1 MISNR
6 LSETIVYNNHIMQ
19 PIKSKKT
26 ISFPIVH
33 VVIILSLLLCI
44 IAALLAAITYHFEK
58 QFFGKVYP
66 NVYIGNMAVSGQT
79 KEEIEKYWESKNI
92 PFTEIFI
99 ELSSDE
105 HIATISG
112 KELNLGYDAALSAQQ
127 AYLIGRSGLFLSDLY
142 AKYFKHRTELTP
154 YFRWDSQIINDAID
168 GIAQT
173 VDIPVQDALFE
184 YQNGRVQSFKP
195 SKDGKKLDR
204 ERVTA
209 DFAKLVTQITA
220 SEKPGTYRIQLKSIT
235 VKPSVSTA
243 NANSLGIKE
252 LIGRGY
258 SQFGGSIPGRIH
270 NVALAASKLHGV
282 LIAPGEEFSFN
293 GAVGDISAATGYQAA
308 YIIKD
313 GRTVLGDGGGVC
325 QVSSTL
331 FRAALNS
338 GLPIAER
345 HAHAYRVHYY
355 EDGGFKAGL
364 DATVFSPSVD
374 LRFKNDTPGYILI
387 QTKADTKKLTL
398 EIDFYG
404 TTDGRKAEIYNHVV
418 SGATAPPPPLY
429 QDDPT
434 LPAGVVKQV
443 DFAAWGARASFQYRV
458 TRNAEIL
465 QDTTFFSGYR
475 PWQAV
480 YLKGTKS

>member
-1 MISNR
+1 M
-6 LSETIVYNNHIMQ
+6 YNNHTMQ
-19 PIKSKKT
+19 PTKSKKT
-26 ISFPIVH
+26 ISFPAIQVA
-33 VVIILSLLLCI
+33 IILSLLLCV
-44 IAALLAAITYHFEK
+44 IAILLAAIIYYFEK
-58 QFFGKVYP
+58 QYAGKVYP

-79 KEEIEKYWESKNI
+79 KADIEKYWESKNI
-92 PFTEIFI
+92 PFSDIQI
-99 ELSSDE
+99 ELYSDE
-105 HIATISG
+105 QVATISG

-154 YFRWDSQIINDAID
+154 YFRWNSQILEDAID

-173 VDIPVQDALFE
+173 VDVPVQDALFE

-195 SKDGKKLDR
+195 SKDGKRLDR
-204 ERVTA
+204 ELVKA

-220 SEKPGTYRIQLKSIT
+220 SEKSGIYRLQLQSNI
-235 VKPSVSTA
+235 VKPAVSTA

-270 NVALAASKLHGV
+270 NVALAASKLHGL
-282 LIAPGEEFSFN
+282 LIAPGEKFSFN
-293 GAVGDISAATGYQAA
+293 TAVGDISASTGYQAA

-331 FRAALNS
+331 FRAALNT
-338 GLPIAER
+338 GLPIEER

-374 LRFKNDTPGYILI
+374 LQFRNDTPGYILI

-418 SGATAPPPPLY
+418 SGVTSPPPPLY

-434 LPAGVVKQV
+434 LPSGVVKQV

-458 TRNAEIL
+458 TRNTEVL
-465 QDTTFFSGYR
+465 QDTTFFSSYR